1 MSGLASVIVRARDEV
16 RFIGR
21 LLEDVRAQTYEP
33 PEIIVVDSGSTDG
46 TLEVAERLA
55 DRVVRVAP
63 EEFTFGRSLNVG
75 CAAARGELLVFVS
88 AHTYPVSNNWLA
100 NLVAPFADAAVGMV
114 YGRQLP
120 APSTRLDEERD
131 LYTNFGEGSRVSI
144 DNPLGPNNANAAV
157 RAELWREVPF
167 DEELT
172 GLEDLAWAQEIQALG
187 HRVFYA
193 DNAGIVHIHE
203 ETLRQ
208 VFRRF
213 RREGQALGQIM
224 RYRMTPAGGV
234 RRWTT
239 SLARDLE
246 YGLSRGERRRLL
258 SVPASRAAEF
268 AGLYA
273 GLRDDQRLRRDRA
286 QRVAAERRDQRA
298 VVITGPGEHALTAVD
313 RPPPG
318 PGEVTL
324 RVAYV
329 GVCRT
334 DLDVL
339 DGTLAYYREGRARY
353 PIVPGHE
360 FSGVVEAVGAG
371 VQGVAMGDRAVGE
384 CILGC
389 GHCAAC
395 LSGTPTECPNRVET
409 GVLNKDGAY
418 ATRVTL
424 PARAVYRVPDGLS
437 LRGAAL
443 CEPTAVVHKAAR
455 MLGVE
460 RGQRACVIGAGPIGQ
475 LAAQVL
481 RAQGAEVALIDRSEE
496 RLSHPAE
503 LDISTATSLDGP
515 EIRSA
520 DLVVEATGNR
530 ELLEPLLTAVAP
542 GARVCLVGLIHDVP
556 ETANGKV
563 VFGSLGSDP
572 QDWPATLDL
581 LAGGRI
587 DLSALT
593 RRVQPIDE
601 YAEAWQRARDGRD
614 LKQLLVVDGGLRDL

>member
-1 MSGLASVIVRARDEV
+1 MSARASVIVRARDEA
-16 RFIGR
+16 RFIER
-21 LLEDVRAQTYEP
+21 LLEDVRAQTYDP
-33 PEIIVVDSGSTDG
+33 LEIVVVDSGSTDG
-46 TLEVAERLA
+46 TLEIAERLA
-55 DRVVRVAP
+55 DRVVRIAP
-63 EEFTFGRSLNVG
+63 EEFTFGRSLNKG
-75 CAAARGELLVFVS
+75 SEAARGEFLVFVS

-100 NLVAPFADAAVGMV
+100 NLIAPFDDPSVGMV

-120 APSTRLDEERD
+120 APTTRLDEERD
-131 LYTNFGEGSRVSI
+131 LLTNFGEGSAVSI

-172 GLEDLAWAQEIQALG
+172 GLEDLAWAQQIQARG

-203 ETLRQ
+203 ESLRQ

-224 RYRMTPAGGV
+224 RYRMTPAGGLK
-234 RRWTT
+234 RWASST
-239 SLARDLE
+239 ARDVE
-246 YGLSRGERRRLL
+246 FGLRRGERRRLL
-258 SVPASRAAEF
+258 SAPASRAAEF

-273 GLRDDQRLRRDRA
+273 GLRDDRRLGRERIRRVTAEQR
-286 QRVAAERRDQRA
+286 EQRA
-298 VVITGPGEHALTAVD
+298 VVISAPGEHDLKQIEHP
-313 RPPPG
+313 RPA

-329 GVCRT
+329 GVCHT
-334 DLDVL
+334 DLDIL

-353 PIVPGHE
+353 PVVPGHE
-360 FSGVVEAVGAG
+360 FSGVVEAVGDG
-371 VQGVAMGDRAVGE
+371 VRDVAVGDRAVGE

-389 GHCAAC
+389 GHCPACAA
-395 LSGTPTECPNRVET
+395 GRPTECAQRVET

-424 PARAVYRVPDGLS
+424 PARAVHRVPDALS

-455 MLGVE
+455 ALAVE
-460 RGQRACVIGAGPIGQ
+460 RGRRACIVGAGPIGQ

-481 RAQGAEVALIDRSEE
+481 RARGADVALIDRDPD
-496 RLSHPAE
+496 RLTHAAE
-503 LDISTATSLDGP
+503 LDMSTATTLEGP
-515 EIRSA
+515 ELHTA
-520 DLVVEATGNR
+520 DVVVEATGN
-530 ELLEPLLTAVAP
+530 EAVLEPLLAGVRPDAH
-542 GARVCLVGLIHDVP
+542 VCLLGLVHDAP
-556 ETANGKV
+556 ANGTRAT

-572 QDWPATLDL
+572 EDWPAALDL
-581 LAGGRI
+581 LAGGRV

-593 RRVQPIDE
+593 RRAQPLED
-601 YAEAWQRARDGRD
+601 YADAWQRAREGRD
-614 LKQLLVVDGGLRDL
+614 IKQLLVVDGGLQDL